1 MRGTKYVEIKNVR
14 STLFARTINMIK
26 ANVGLSRKMSENFN
40 STGFSLNLEG
50 EILATID
57 DPEAV
62 IERIREL
69 YNVAEEALDRQISDS
84 RSIDAIARHDTEHQ
98 SQPVDN
104 GRSNGRSSPEP
115 DRPSPDHTNKPRN
128 DEPATNK
135 QVQFLQ
141 TLAKRQKLFGARL
154 EGVIEEITGRRSTPY
169 GLTKKEAGQVI
180 DQLSGEESESNRP
193 RR

>member
-1 MRGTKYVEIKNVR
+1 MH
-14 STLFARTINMIK
+14 K
-26 ANVGLSRKMSENFN
+26 ANVGLSRKVSENFN

-69 YNVAEEALDRQISDS
+69 SSVAEEALDRQISES
-84 RSIDAIARHDTEHQ
+84 RSIDAIASRDADP
-98 SQPVDN
+98 PVHPEQN
-104 GRSNGRSSPEP
+104 GRSHDRPHSEP
-115 DRPSPDHTNKPRN
+115 DRPSSDRRSKPRN

-141 TLAKRQKLFGARL
+141 TLAKRRKLFGTKL
-154 EGVIEEITGRRSTPY
+154 EGFIEEITGRRCSPY
-169 GLTKKEAGQVI
+169 DLNKREAGLVI

-193 RR
+193 LR

>member
-1 MRGTKYVEIKNVR
+1 
-14 STLFARTINMIK
+14 MIK
-26 ANVGLSRKMSENFN
+26 ANVGLSRKLSANFN

-50 EILATID
+50 EILATLD

-69 YNVAEEALDRQISDS
+69 YNVAEEALDRQIADNQSN
-84 RSIDAIARHDTEHQ
+84 DAIASRDAQEQPQTEE
-98 SQPVDN
+98 SSRPN
-104 GRSNGRSSPEP
+104 GRPSPEP
-115 DRPSPDHTNKPRN
+115 DRSSSDRNGQSRN

-141 TLAKRQKLFGARL
+141 TLAKRQKLFGAKL
-154 EGVIEEITGRRSTPY
+154 EGFIEEIVGHRSSPY
-169 GLTKKEAGQVI
+169 ELTKKEAGTVI
-180 DQLSGEESESNRP
+180 DALNSETAEQNGS

>member
-1 MRGTKYVEIKNVR
+1 
-14 STLFARTINMIK
+14 MIK
-26 ANVGLSRKMSENFN
+26 ANVVLSRKVSENFN

-62 IERIREL
+62 IERVREL
-69 YNVAEEALDRQISDS
+69 FNVAEEALDRQISES
-84 RSIDAIARHDTEHQ
+84 RSIDAIASRDADPPSHPEQ
-98 SQPVDN
+98 N
-104 GRSNGRSSPEP
+104 GRSHDHPRSEP
-115 DRPSPDHTNKPRN
+115 DRPPAARNGKPSN

-141 TLAKRQKLFGARL
+141 TLAKRRKLFGDKL
-154 EGVIEEITGRRSTPY
+154 ESFIEQATGRRSSPY
-169 GLTKKEAGQVI
+169 ELTKHEAGQVI
-180 DQLSGEESESNRP
+180 DQLSGEEAGSSRP